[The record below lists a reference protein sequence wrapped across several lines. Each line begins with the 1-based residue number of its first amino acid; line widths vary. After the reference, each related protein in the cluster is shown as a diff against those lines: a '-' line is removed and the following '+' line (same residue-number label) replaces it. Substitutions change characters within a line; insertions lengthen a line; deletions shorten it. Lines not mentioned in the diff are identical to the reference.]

1 MSEVSGVLAPSVFP
15 DGGRRLVVY
24 VVYDRRGEVED
35 FVVHALAALREHA
48 AHVLVV
54 ANGSLSAAGREKLAP
69 VSDSVLVREN
79 VGYDIWAHKEALE
92 FAGDLSSYDEIVLAN
107 DTWYGPVRPFG
118 PLFERMDA
126 REVHFWGMTDHAEE
140 VPNPFTGEGRLAY
153 HLQSFWIAVRRDMFL
168 SETWASYWRDLP
180 AMPDYFD
187 AVLKHEAVF
196 TEHFT
201 DRGFTAGVAFGF
213 DKYPTTHPALFNADL
228 LIEDGCPLLK
238 RRPLFHYPPFL
249 DRHAVIGRWT
259 LQTVEKHGYPMPLI
273 WDNLAR
279 NVPPRVMNADAAML
293 EVLPDVDISYDPTKP
308 FRIAAVIHIRDIAQ
322 VDELLDRFCMLP
334 SGADL
339 FLTTVGIE
347 DTEYVRDR
355 IARRDDLDEA
365 RCEVRMLASGH
376 GRDMAAFFIACR
388 DVIDSER
395 YDLVVKLHSMK
406 RAGRDFNS
414 RRYFR
419 RHQIENIVSSAGY
432 FANLQS
438 LFQRE
443 PGLGVVFPPMAHI
456 GRSSMGR
463 GWAGLKH
470 PVSELCKQL
479 GIRVPLDDPSPL
491 APIGGMWVARPDAL
505 GIIAG
510 QRWSVSDYPSA
521 QARGPRDLARMQER
535 LIPYAAGERGYHCRT
550 VLNLEHAAI
559 SHTALED
566 KVDQMFSTTPG
577 YPVEQIQFLHRAG
590 WVGHGGP
597 ISLSRMYLRMNRP
610 RLSRMLEPIFGRA
623 WTLLERYRRV
633 RVRLRGKPS
642 VVVSGEVSGL

>member
-1 MSEVSGVLAPSVFP
+1 MSVVSGVLAPSVFP

-168 SETWASYWRDLP
+168 SDSWASYWRDLP
-180 AMPDYFD
+180 PMPDYFD

-213 DKYPTTHPALFNADL
+213 EKYPTTHPALFNADL

-259 LQTVEKHGYPMPLI
+259 LETVEKHGYPMPLI

-293 EVLPDVDISYDPTKP
+293 EVLPDVDISYDPTHP
-308 FRIAAVIHIRDIAQ
+308 FRIVVIAHIYYVEMTDEILDHVDTLPGEYDLVVTTPEEERAVAIREILEQRNGNARSHEVRVVENDGRDQSAFLVGCRDI
-322 VDELLDRFCMLP
+322 LLSDN
-334 SGADL
+334 
-339 FLTTVGIE
+339 
-347 DTEYVRDR
+347 
-355 IARRDDLDEA
+355 
-365 RCEVRMLASGH
+365 
-376 GRDMAAFFIACR
+376 
-388 DVIDSER
+388 
-395 YDLVVKLHSMK
+395 YDLVVKLHSKKTPQDGFNVGRHFK
-406 RAGRDFNS
+406 RQQFDNLLNS
-414 RRYFR
+414 
-419 RHQIENIVSSAGY
+419 EGY
-432 FANLQS
+432 SANLVA
-438 LFQRE
+438 LFQKE
-443 PGLGVVFPPMAHI
+443 PGLGMAYPPTIHI
-456 GRSSMGR
+456 GYPTMGR
-463 GWAGLKH
+463 GWWSNKPGYERIA
-470 PVSELCKQL
+470 ETL
-479 GIRVPLDDPSPL
+479 GIHVPPDEISPL
-491 APIGGMWVARPDAL
+491 APYGSMFIARPAAL
-505 GIIAG
+505 RLLVQHPWKYQDFGGAEAYRDG
-510 QRWSVSDYPSA
+510 GLAHVLERVPS
-521 QARGPRDLARMQER
+521 
-535 LIPYAAGERGYHCRT
+535 YAAGELGYHTRT
-550 VLNLEHAAI
+550 VCTTEYLSI
-559 SHTALED
+559 SHTAFDYNL
-566 KVDQMFSTTPG
+566 DQMSTTIPG
-577 YPVEQIQFLHRAG
+577 DTVEQIHFLKRAG
-590 WVGHGGP
+590 YVGSGTW
-597 ISLSRMYLRMNRP
+597 RDFVNMY
-610 RLSRMLEPIFGRA
+610 
-623 WTLLERYRRV
+623 
-633 RVRLRGKPS
+633 VRLNPTERSPLRRALRKTRRALAGARGR
-642 VVVSGEVSGL
+642 LRQARRR